1 MKRKYDLSQ
10 NIPLSPVPAKTGAAK
25 LPDKK
30 KSWLHILFAPFRW
43 TVDSGHIMLAG
54 IVRCFLGILVL
65 IARIF
70 ISGITVI
77 LKPFFIMNAMDLQI
91 GKLTALYFLIT
102 GVCADVLQIRI
113 PDPLP
118 LVGIKAREL
127 LPEPGLVFSRLR
139 FGNDPIGIIAFK
151 LLAALI
157 LMGLVINLA
166 GVLSNG
172 LLFVI
177 GIALCVLTV
186 CGILRDPK
194 TCLSGLLQR
203 ERRLLLSYV
212 FGALCL
218 GEGIAMFIPYV
229 NLIFMKHDPVEDM
242 QKKYDLYVGNCFRP

>member
-1 MKRKYDLSQ
+1 MKRKYNLSQ
-10 NIPLSPVPAKTGAAK
+10 NIPLSPVPAKTGTAK

-70 ISGITVI
+70 ISGFTVI

-102 GVCADVLQIRI
+102 GVCA
-113 PDPLP
+113 
-118 LVGIKAREL
+118 KAQEL

-139 FGNDPIGIIAFK
+139 FGNDPIGIMAFK

-194 TCLSGLLQR
+194 TYLSGLL
-203 ERRLLLSYV
+203 RR
-212 FGALCL
+212 
-218 GEGIAMFIPYV
+218 
-229 NLIFMKHDPVEDM
+229 
-242 QKKYDLYVGNCFRP
+242 